1 MAHSS
6 GAVDTRDYY
15 LGLNS
20 TLGTP
25 SPQHPEGAQ
34 RPAADRISKA
44 LVRPTPQ
51 QGASS
56 MPVARQGI
64 SAMVTHFAQLLLDDV
79 LRYSRAPCN
88 VQPSATENEQAVDDL
103 GGEYQRTGTCGEGRT
118 LHNAATPLFDGS
130 VVYGASPEAT
140 RVLRAGVGGRVHVYP
155 DAVALAA
162 VEAVNGSPCQGAD
175 CVGQGEL
182 RTNPHQVGT
191 LAALVLVLR
200 KEHNRL
206 AAAIGKDDPTLGD
219 DAVFAAARRLVVAKL
234 QAIAFGDFAP
244 ALLGG
249 ACPRLVGGLSSPPR
263 RGPGLPPPP
272 MAGVVSAE
280 FGLAM
285 QAVLLTST
293 PEVQLALEADGQ
305 RSTSADEAVTL
316 ARALGELGI
325 APGALGQA
333 VEEDGRLTTSA
344 VVHLLRGA
352 AAQKPR
358 AVSLAALVES
368 RVMRRRSILASASRG
383 ADRSLQPEFQM
394 IDVLASLVRQGRDH
408 GVLSYNDLRK
418 KYGLPRIHTFEEV
431 TPDRRLAKRL
441 DGLYGMSSEV
451 AVTLFAEPASR
462 RVSDPRLS
470 LPRPARPFQ
479 PQGAWT
485 MSTLSLG
492 AWRRSLSRAAYS
504 GRSSLPLS
512 AAS

>member
-1 MAHSS
+1 MVRHLRPSCLLLLFVLGVMAHSS
-6 GAVDTRDYY
+6 HAVDTRDYY

-34 RPAADRISKA
+34 RPAADRISQA

-79 LRYSRAPCN
+79 LRYSRAPC
-88 VQPSATENEQAVDDL
+88 AAENEEAADDL
-103 GGEYQRTGTCGEGRT
+103 GGGYQRTGTCGEART
-118 LHNAATPLFDGS
+118 LHNAATPLLDGS

-140 RVLRAGVGGRVHVYP
+140 RVLRAGVGGRVQVYP
-155 DAVALAA
+155 DATALAA
-162 VEAVNGSPCQGAD
+162 VETVNGGPCQGAD

-182 RTNPHQVGT
+182 RTSPHQVGT

-206 AAAIGKDDPTLGD
+206 AAAIGKDDPTLDD
-219 DAVFAAARRLVVAKL
+219 DAVFAAARRLVVVKL

-249 ACPRLVGGLSSPPR
+249 ACPRLIGGLSSPPR

-285 QAVLLTST
+285 QAVLLTSA

-305 RSTSADEAVTL
+305 RSTTADEAVTL

-325 APGALGQA
+325 APARGQA
-333 VEEDGRLTTSA
+333 VDENGRLTTSA

-358 AVSLAALVES
+358 AVSLSALVES
-368 RVMRRRSILASASRG
+368 RVMRRRSIAASASRG
-383 ADRSLQPEFQM
+383 ADSGLQPEFKM
-394 IDVLASLVRQGRDH
+394 IDVLAALVRQGRDH
-408 GVLSYNDLRK
+408 GVLSYNDLRE
-418 KYGLPRIHTFEEV
+418 KYGLPRIHTFQEV

-441 DGLYGMSSEV
+441 EGLYGMSSEV
-451 AVTLFAEPASR
+451 AVALYIVFAELASR
-462 RVSDPRLS
+462 RISDPRLY
-470 LPRPARPFQ
+470 PARLFLLES
-479 PQGAWT
+479 QGV
-485 MSTLSLG
+485 
-492 AWRRSLSRAAYS
+492 
-504 GRSSLPLS
+504 
-512 AAS
+512 